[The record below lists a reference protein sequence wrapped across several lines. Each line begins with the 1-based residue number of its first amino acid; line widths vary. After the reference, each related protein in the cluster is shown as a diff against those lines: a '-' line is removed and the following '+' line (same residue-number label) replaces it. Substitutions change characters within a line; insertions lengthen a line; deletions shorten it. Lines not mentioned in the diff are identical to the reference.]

1 MSVFNR
7 IKMENISF
15 RKEKNP
21 LSSETSYLISKINEY
36 VKSKTKDGVAPE
48 VTDTIVYDVV
58 RSYIKQQYQIIETL
72 AKQERTNKIEAAIG
86 ESKNNIE
93 FMKSYLPEPISIET
107 INRDIEV
114 ILATID
120 NPSQKSMGIVISA
133 LKKKYGDMFDGS
145 VISPI
150 VKAKL

>member
-1 MSVFNR
+1 MSLFNR

-36 VKSKTKDGVAPE
+36 VKSKTKDGIAPE

-58 RSYIKQQYQIIETL
+58 RSYIKQQNQIIETL
-72 AKQERTNKIEAAIG
+72 EKQEQTDKVKDGIKA
-86 ESKNNIE
+86 SKNNIE
-93 FMKSYLPEPISIET
+93 FMKSYLPEPISVDK
-107 INRDIEV
+107 INRDIED

-120 NPSQKSMGIVISA
+120 NPSPKSMGIVISS

-145 VISPI
+145 IISPL